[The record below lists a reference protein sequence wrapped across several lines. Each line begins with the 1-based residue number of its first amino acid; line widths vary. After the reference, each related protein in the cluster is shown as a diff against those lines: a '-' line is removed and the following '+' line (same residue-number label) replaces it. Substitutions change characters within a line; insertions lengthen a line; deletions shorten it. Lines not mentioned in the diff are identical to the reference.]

1 MDDIYLLLQIVGG
14 APLPKP
20 MHLLY
25 AVPCPWCS
33 KTIWSTRLIWLIF
46 WIHDGW
52 ESEWEKWLTP
62 KIFVLQE
69 YLEIL
74 WVYVGLLL
82 ELAFFH
88 PFHPFFN
95 GSFDDW
101 IVNFVW
107 GAFEEHLVHLC
118 WFLDAAQQHLFTEVN
133 STRPAGSFQ
142 GTVVLCWTCTCASD
156 AQQKTTSLHAVN
168 PKQLQGPMWH
178 WNISTLYL
186 ESRSGHKN
194 TKRATKTNTIRG
206 IKAGKR
212 HGVDGIVI
220 ILSSLQNSNHSL
232 KCSWTLQAR
241 IV

>member
-1 MDDIYLLLQIVGG
+1 MYYLLFLQIVGG

-46 WIHDGW
+46 WIHDSW

-74 WVYVGLLL
+74 WVCVGVL
-82 ELAFFH
+82 ELALFH

-101 IVNFVW
+101 IVNFCLRCFW
-107 GAFEEHLVHLC
+107 GALSSSLLISRCSSTTPFYGSEQHQTC
-118 WFLDAAQQHLFTEVN
+118 WKLSGN
-133 STRPAGSFQ
+133 S
-142 GTVVLCWTCTCASD
+142 
-156 AQQKTTSLHAVN
+156 
-168 PKQLQGPMWH
+168 
-178 WNISTLYL
+178 STLLNMYMWKWC
-186 ESRSGHKN
+186 S
-194 TKRATKTNTIRG
+194 TKTNKSACSKS
-206 IKAGKR
+206 KATSR
-212 HGVDGIVI
+212 THVA
-220 ILSSLQNSNHSL
+220 L
-232 KCSWTLQAR
+232 
-241 IV
+241 